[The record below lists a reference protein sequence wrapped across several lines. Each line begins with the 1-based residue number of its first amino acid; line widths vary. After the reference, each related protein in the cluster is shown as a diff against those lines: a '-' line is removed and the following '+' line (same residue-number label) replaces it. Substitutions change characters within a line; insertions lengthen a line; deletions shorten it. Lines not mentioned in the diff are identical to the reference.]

1 MNNLIAA
8 MSNMSYTVMAAGAD
22 GFSFF
27 SDAVGALKLVLILI
41 GAGVGAIGIFNLLE
55 AYSDD
60 NAAGKNK
67 GIKQVM
73 SGGGIILLATLL
85 IPKLTEL
92 MSNST
97 LE

>member
-1 MNNLIAA
+1 MANIAY
-8 MSNMSYTVMAAGAD
+8 MVMAEGE
-22 GFSFF
+22 GKIGYSFF
-27 SDAVGALKLVLILI
+27 SDAVGALKIVLILI

-73 SGGGIILLATLL
+73 SGGGIILLATFL
-85 IPKLTEL
+85 IPKLTDL
-92 MSNST
+92 MST
-97 LE
+97 AEI

>member
-1 MNNLIAA
+1 MANIT
-8 MSNMSYTVMAAGAD
+8 YTVMADGANIGYD
-22 GFSFF
+22 FF
-27 SDAVGALKLVLILI
+27 ADAVGALKIVLILI

-73 SGGGIILLATLL
+73 AGGGIILLASLL

-97 LE
+97 LPTA

>member
-1 MNNLIAA
+1 MATMANITY
-8 MSNMSYTVMAAGAD
+8 MVMAEGGAD

-67 GIKQVM
+67 GIKQV
-73 SGGGIILLATLL
+73 IHLLWW
-85 IPKLTEL
+85 
-92 MSNST
+92 
-97 LE
+97 